1 MPRYSEAFKQEAVR
15 LVREEGVSLL
25 QAARITGANH
35 NTIREWIKRAES
47 EDQTAQEYA
56 SEKEELLALR
66 RQLREMRMERDFLKK
81 TLIYFAKDQGGERA
95 IA

>member
-15 LVREEGVSLL
+15 LVKEEGVSLL

-35 NTIREWIKRAES
+35 NTIREWVKRAES

-81 TLIYFAKDQGGERA
+81 TLIYFAKDQR
-95 IA
+95 

>member
-25 QAARITGANH
+25 QAARVTGANH
-35 NTIREWIKRAES
+35 NTIREWVKRAES
-47 EDQTAQEYA
+47 EDQTAQGYA

-81 TLIYFAKDQGGERA
+81 TLIYFAKDQG
-95 IA
+95 

>member
-15 LVREEGVSLL
+15 LVREERVSLL
-25 QAARITGANH
+25 QAARVTGANH
-35 NTIREWIKRAES
+35 NTIREWVKRAES

-81 TLIYFAKDQGGERA
+81 TLIYFAKDQG
-95 IA
+95 

>member
-25 QAARITGANH
+25 QAARVTGANH
-35 NTIREWIKRAES
+35 NTIREWVKRAES

-81 TLIYFAKDQGGERA
+81 TLIYFAKDQG
-95 IA
+95 

>member
-35 NTIREWIKRAES
+35 NTIREWVKRVES
-47 EDQTAQEYA
+47 EDQTAQDYA

-81 TLIYFAKDQGGERA
+81 TLIYFAKDQG
-95 IA
+95 

>member
-25 QAARITGANH
+25 QAARVTGANH
-35 NTIREWIKRAES
+35 NTIREWVKRAES

-56 SEKEELLALR
+56 SEKEELFVLR

-81 TLIYFAKDQGGERA
+81 TLIYFAKDQG
-95 IA
+95 

>member
-35 NTIREWIKRAES
+35 NTIREWVKRTES
-47 EDQTAQEYA
+47 EDQTAQDYA

-81 TLIYFAKDQGGERA
+81 TLIYFAKDQG
-95 IA
+95 